1 MIEAVVQ
8 VGALE
13 TRYLR
18 CGRGGRTVVVLT
30 VDHEA
35 DLPAIARL
43 AADHRVIIPVPPLP
57 LLEGGALEWWLR
69 GLIEGL
75 GLEQP
80 LVMLSPALRAL
91 APRLLDGCGDVIDCV
106 VPESAGPH
114 G

>member
-18 CGRGGRTVVVLT
+18 CGRGPSVVLLL
-30 VDHEA
+30 A
-35 DLPAIARL
+35 DAPDPGAVARL
-43 AADHRVIIPVPPLP
+43 AADHRVIIPTPPVPPLAP
-57 LLEGGALEWWLR
+57 GDLERWLR

-80 LVMLSPALRAL
+80 VLALAPGLARL
-91 APRLLDGCGDVIDCV
+91 APRLLDGCGDLVACIRT
-106 VPESAGPH
+106 A
-114 G
+114 